1 MLIGRGEM
9 ESVIRRKVNR
19 RGLQDA
25 VLFLGNRRKIERYY
39 QAMDAFVLPSR
50 YEGCLW
56 WAMEAQACAL
66 PLICST
72 DISRETKTA
81 GIDAVHQFVGTAP
94 EMGTKSAGNGGTT
107 TRCNTER
114 QMTEK
119 GFNIAVEAKKLE
131 VFYQS
136 LLR

>member
-1 MLIGRGEM
+1 M
-9 ESVIRRKVNR
+9 
-19 RGLQDA
+19 
-25 VLFLGNRRKIERYY
+25 GNRRKIERYY

-50 YEGCLW
+50 YEGLPVVGV
-56 WAMEAQACAL
+56 EAQACAL

-72 DISRETKTA
+72 DISRETKLLESTQFISLSEPPRKWAQKVLETA
-81 GIDAVHQFVGTAP
+81 
-94 EMGTKSAGNGGTT
+94 ERT